1 MKKKRTLQKV
11 TMAAGVV
18 AMSVGLFNSFDLEA
32 QTTGGGSSA
41 CTSGPVGDDA
51 YMLCD
56 YKKQWGSTNCK
67 VKVDYTCLLR
77 DTGPGWPNL
86 P

>member
-32 QTTGGGSSA
+32 QITGGGSA
-41 CTSGPVGDDA
+41 CSCSSENMNYEDCRDGNCWDLIDFQCSFIYCMDPLTV
-51 YMLCD
+51 
-56 YKKQWGSTNCK
+56 WGRKDRS
-67 VKVDYTCLLR
+67 
-77 DTGPGWPNL
+77 
-86 P
+86 

>member
-32 QTTGGGSSA
+32 QTTGGGSG
-41 CTSGPVGDDA
+41 SGVCCQDSPPVCYHPVHHMRVPDA
-51 YMLCD
+51 LYEIGISFCE
-56 YKKQWGSTNCK
+56 
-67 VKVDYTCLLR
+67 
-77 DTGPGWPNL
+77 
-86 P
+86 